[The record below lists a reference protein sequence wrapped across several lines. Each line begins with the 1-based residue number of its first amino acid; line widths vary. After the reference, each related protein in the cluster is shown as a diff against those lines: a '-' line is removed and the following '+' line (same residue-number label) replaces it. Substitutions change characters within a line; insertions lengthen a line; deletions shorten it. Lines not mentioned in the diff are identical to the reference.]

1 MYSDRLEAG
10 HVLAGALQK
19 FQQEK
24 VLILAVPRGGIPVA
38 FVVAREYGFPL
49 DLLLTKKIGH
59 PLNPEYAIGAVSLTD
74 STIIPHEG
82 VTEKYLHEE
91 TALIRT
97 QLRTMYS
104 KFMGDKEPEK
114 LSGKTVIVIDDGVA
128 TGNTLIGTIKM
139 LKKEHPQKVVIAVP
153 VASLKAVNKL
163 SSVVHEVICPETPY
177 GFTGVSN
184 FYDNF
189 EPVTDEEVLFCLNQL
204 KTEQTNSDSR

>member
-1 MYSDRLEAG
+1 MYSDRIEAG

-38 FVVAREYGFPL
+38 FVVAREFGFPL

-59 PLNPEYAIGAVSLTD
+59 PLNPEYAIGAVSLSD
-74 STIIPHEG
+74 SIIVPHQG
-82 VTEKYLHEE
+82 VTEKYLRDE
-91 TALIRT
+91 TAHIRS
-97 QLRTMYS
+97 QLRSMYA

-114 LSGKTVIVIDDGVA
+114 LTGKTVIVIDDGVA
-128 TGNTLIGTIKM
+128 TGNTLIGTINM
-139 LKKEHPQKVVIAVP
+139 LKKEHPQKIIIAVP
-153 VASLKAVNKL
+153 VATLKAVNKL
-163 SSVVHEVICPETPY
+163 SSVVHQVICPEIPY

>member
-1 MYSDRLEAG
+1 MYSDRIEAG

-19 FQQEK
+19 FKQEK

-38 FVVAREYGFPL
+38 FVVAREFGFPL

-74 STIIPHEG
+74 SIIVPHQG
-82 VTEKYLHEE
+82 VTEDYVKVE
-91 TALIRT
+91 TERIRI
-97 QLRTMYS
+97 QLRNMYA

-139 LKKEHPQKVVIAVP
+139 LKKENPKKIIIAMP
-153 VASLKAVNKL
+153 IATLKAVNKL
-163 SSVVHEVICPETPY
+163 STAVNQVICPQIPY
-177 GFTGVSN
+177 GFTGVSSYYEN
-184 FYDNF
+184 FNQ
-189 EPVTDEEVLFCLNQL
+189 VNDEEALFCLNQL
-204 KTEQTNSDSR
+204 KTEQTNSDNR

>member
-1 MYSDRLEAG
+1 MYSDRIEAG

-24 VLILAVPRGGIPVA
+24 ALILAVPRGGIPVA
-38 FVVAREYGFPL
+38 FVVAREFGFLL

-59 PLNPEYAIGAVSLTD
+59 PLNPEYAIGAVSLSD
-74 STIIPHEG
+74 STIVPHQG
-82 VTEKYLHEE
+82 VTEKYLREE
-91 TALIRT
+91 TERIRL

-114 LSGKTVIVIDDGVA
+114 LTGKTVIVIDDGVA
-128 TGNTLIGTIKM
+128 TGNTLIGTINM
-139 LKKEHPQKVVIAVP
+139 LKKEHPQKIIIAVP

-163 SSVVHEVICPETPY
+163 STAVHQVICPEIPY